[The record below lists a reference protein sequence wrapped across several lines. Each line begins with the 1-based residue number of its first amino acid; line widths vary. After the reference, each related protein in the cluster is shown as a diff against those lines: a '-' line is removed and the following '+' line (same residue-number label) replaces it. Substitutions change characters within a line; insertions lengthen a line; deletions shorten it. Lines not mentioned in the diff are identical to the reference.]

1 MANRYAVANGDW
13 SNTATWDGGTLPTSA
28 DDVYTNNFNVNVNQ
42 NIDVISLRN
51 TAGTG
56 ITAGGTFTFNTPDV
70 TADIS
75 DNLYIPSTTSS
86 YLTLINITSTTG
98 TITLNVF
105 NGTILNTSGGSGG
118 TTIYHGG
125 NCNFTVNANKL
136 KDIRVNGLNTIIIDK
151 VSLGILTV
159 NAIIE
164 GATNPS
170 GNNFTGP
177 GTLRL
182 TSNSN
187 TFINGNIIG
196 SNGGVWYSNIIITNG
211 NLTITG
217 TITGVSS
224 YAINSTTSG
233 TITVI
238 GDVLGPSFAFDT
250 IFLNSAS
257 TFIVTGNIIG
267 GTAGRSI
274 FSSFNSSIIISGN
287 ITGGPGGV
295 GISISNGNLSVTG
308 TIQGGTSNGAV
319 GASITGGTLNHIGVA
334 QASAF
339 GSAIACNTPTTS
351 VVTCTG
357 PFLRNGFI
365 PAIAS
370 QTLRINA
377 LSNPYFEFRKSDNTD
392 VTYVDEDTLNF
403 PIELD
408 VREGTSYA
416 SGLYTGTLAVPLPS
430 NVRVGIA
437 TDDTVGTA
445 DLTAEDFWN
454 YLVSNGFASGS
465 MGERMKNVSTVAS
478 TGAQIAS
485 YSV

>member
-13 SNTATWDGGTLPTSA
+13 SNTATWDGGTLPTSS

-51 TAGTG
+51 TAATG
-56 ITAGGTFTFNTPDV
+56 ITAGGTFTFNTGGV
-70 TADIS
+70 TANIS
-75 DNLYIPSTTSS
+75 DTIVMPNLAGVTSFI
-86 YLTLINITSTTG
+86 LITASSG
-98 TITLNVF
+98 LVTLNMP
-105 NGTILNTSGGSGG
+105 
-118 TTIYHGG
+118 
-125 NCNFTVNANKL
+125 NA
-136 KDIRVNGLNTIIIDK
+136 IVNGLTTISSTII
-151 VSLGILTV
+151 
-159 NAIIE
+159 NY
-164 GATNPS
+164 S
-170 GNNFTGP
+170 GNC
-177 GTLRL
+177 
-182 TSNSN
+182 
-187 TFINGNIIG
+187 
-196 SNGGVWYSNIIITNG
+196 
-211 NLTITG
+211 NLTITCISFIG
-217 TITGVSS
+217 GSIGFTSGFTNIFMLTKSSTGVLIFNGNLVGRNSN
-224 YAINSTTSG
+224 INSGVVMSLTS
-233 TITVI
+233 
-238 GDVLGPSFAFDT
+238 S
-250 IFLNSAS
+250 S
-257 TFIVTGNIIG
+257 TNII
-267 GTAGRSI
+267 
-274 FSSFNSSIIISGN
+274 NGN
-287 ITGGPGGV
+287 ITGGFSTNIASYTV
-295 GISISNGNLSVTG
+295 VLSNGNLTVTG
-308 TIQGGTSNGAV
+308 NVNGGLGGAGLGINSSSNGIINITGNLTGGAASAIQSTAGTLNVTGIIEGGTANGVVGAV
-319 GASITGGTLNHIGVA
+319 IGGTATLNHIGVA

-339 GSAIACNTPTTS
+339 GSAIVCNTPTTS

-437 TDDTVGTA
+437 TDDTIGTA

>member
-51 TAGTG
+51 TATTG
-56 ITAGGTFTFNTPDV
+56 ITAGGTFTFNTSGV

-75 DNLYIPSTTSS
+75 NTIIMNPTITTQFILITASSGLVTLNIPNGIVTGVLTASS
-86 YLTLINITSTTG
+86 NLINYS
-98 TITLNVF
+98 
-105 NGTILNTSGGSGG
+105 
-118 TTIYHGG
+118 G
-125 NCNFTVNANKL
+125 NCNLTITCVRFTGTFVAQNNTGNILTKSSTGLLIFNGDLQGRFTTAASG
-136 KDIRVNGLNTIIIDK
+136 VNGVTLN
-151 VSLGILTV
+151 
-159 NAIIE
+159 
-164 GATNPS
+164 
-170 GNNFTGP
+170 
-177 GTLRL
+177 L
-182 TSNSN
+182 TSNSDN
-187 TFINGNIIG
+187 IINGNVTGGTGLGFG
-196 SNGGVWYSNIIITNG
+196 SRVIDLTG

-217 TITGVSS
+217 
-224 YAINSTTSG
+224 N
-233 TITVI
+233 
-238 GDVLGPSFAFDT
+238 
-250 IFLNSAS
+250 
-257 TFIVTGNIIG
+257 VTG
-267 GTAGRSI
+267 GTGTNAPAI
-274 FSSFNSSIIISGN
+274 FNSSNGIIN
-287 ITGGPGGV
+287 ITGNLTGGATSA
-295 GISISNGNLSVTG
+295 IILPNGTLNVTG
-308 TIQGGTSNGAV
+308 IIEGGTVNGIV
-319 GASITGGTLNHIGVA
+319 GASISGTGTLNHIGVA

-357 PFLRNGFI
+357 PFLRNQFI

-392 VTYVDEDTLNF
+392 VIYVDEDTLNF
-403 PIELD
+403 PIEAD

>member
-1 MANRYAVANGDW
+1 MANRFAVANGDW
-13 SNTATWDGGTLPTSA
+13 SNTATWDGGTLPTSS
-28 DDVYTNNFNVNVNQ
+28 DDVYANNFNVNVNQ

-51 TAGTG
+51 EPNTG
-56 ITAGGTFTFNTPDV
+56 ITAGGTFTFNTSGV

-75 DNLYIPSTTSS
+75 NNIVMNPTVSTSFILITASSGLVTMNIPNGNVQMTNTANANF
-86 YLTLINITSTTG
+86 INHS
-98 TITLNVF
+98 
-105 NGTILNTSGGSGG
+105 
-118 TTIYHGG
+118 G
-125 NCNFTVNANKL
+125 NCNLTITCISLKGHTTQLNINSSLYTKSSTGIFTLNGNVDGRSAGGAVGSGATVN
-136 KDIRVNGLNTIIIDK
+136 
-151 VSLGILTV
+151 
-159 NAIIE
+159 
-164 GATNPS
+164 
-170 GNNFTGP
+170 
-177 GTLRL
+177 L
-182 TSNSN
+182 TSSSTNV
-187 TFINGNIIG
+187 INGNITGGNSNNGTNAG
-196 SNGGVWYSNIIITNG
+196 SGVVITSG
-211 NLTITG
+211 NLT
-217 TITGVSS
+217 
-224 YAINSTTSG
+224 
-233 TITVI
+233 
-238 GDVLGPSFAFDT
+238 
-250 IFLNSAS
+250 
-257 TFIVTGNIIG
+257 VTGNIIG
-267 GTAGRSI
+267 GLSNNNVTFGII
-274 FSSFNSSIIISGN
+274 FTSTGILN
-287 ITGGPGGV
+287 ITGNLIANSSSALFASGGT
-295 GISISNGNLSVTG
+295 INVTG
-308 TIQGGTSNGAV
+308 IINGGTVNGRV
-319 GASITGGTLNHIGVA
+319 GLIIEGTGTLNHIGVA

-339 GSAIACNTPTTS
+339 GSAIACNAPTTS

-377 LSNPYFEFRKSDNTD
+377 LSNPYFEFRKSDNTN

-437 TDDTVGTA
+437 TDDTIGTA